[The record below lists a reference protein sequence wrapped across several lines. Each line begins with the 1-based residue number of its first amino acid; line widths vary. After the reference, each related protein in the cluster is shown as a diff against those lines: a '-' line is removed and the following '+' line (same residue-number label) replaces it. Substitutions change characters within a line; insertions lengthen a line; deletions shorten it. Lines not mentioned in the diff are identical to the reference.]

1 MLRNIYANYGT
12 VNVNMKIFL
21 DTAPVIYF
29 LDYDKRYAEKMKEI
43 LYSAL
48 INRTEIITS
57 AITVTE
63 YLTYPCR
70 TGNIEKINVFFEF
83 LNDTGIRVVPIDILT
98 ARKAA
103 EIRADYQTFKTMDAL
118 QLASAC
124 VHECDIFLTNDKQL
138 CQFSEIQCVTLD

>member
-1 MLRNIYANYGT
+1 M
-12 VNVNMKIFL
+12 NVSMKIFL

-29 LDYDKRYAEKMKEI
+29 LDEDKRYAEKMKEI

-48 INRTEIITS
+48 INGEDIITS

-83 LNDTGIRVVPIDILT
+83 IHDTGIIVVPIDILT

-103 EIRADYQTFKTMDAL
+103 EIRAYYQAFKTMDAL

-124 VHECDIFLTNDKQL
+124 VNDCDIFLTNDKQL